1 MHTLYCI
8 LGRTSSGKSSI
19 AKEAAKKL
27 NMTVLKSYTTRS
39 MRPGETV
46 DNSDHIFIS
55 PDDVE
60 KYKPNMVAYT
70 DRVGYCSFATKEQR
84 NVVTMILGNGIM
96 LQKMI
101 RSAILKNLI

>member
-19 AKEAAKKL
+19 TKEAAKKL

-55 PDDVE
+55 PNDVE

-70 DRVGYCSFATKEQR
+70 DRVGYCSFATKEQ
-84 NVVTMILGNGIM
+84 ILNSNFYIIDPVGYIHLNSKQEI
-96 LQKMI
+96 
-101 RSAILKNLI
+101 

>member
-55 PDDVE
+55 PNDVE

-70 DRVGYCSFATKEQR
+70 DRVGYCTFTIMKGRKLDIVYWNKRRAMPYTK
-84 NVVTMILGNGIM
+84 TNG
-96 LQKMI
+96 
-101 RSAILKNLI
+101 R